1 MCFCHDRRLSFLR
14 VPARPFLTI
23 FVVVLFF
30 RPFQSKWPSF
40 CISQKYWPVKR
51 NFKNSYFRYIYTLLR
66 SNFSLLRPLFV
77 FFRVAGRLRCAN
89 LAEWH
94 ILPGQVPINVPIDRI
109 TPGYR
114 QVVFQFSVINLTNR
128 IRKMKFIYS
137 TSTHY
142 VFTNGIVLHLTA
154 FQHFHKICTM
164 RSVLDK
170 ISFLTTYVT
179 CHKTSFRSL

>member
-1 MCFCHDRRLSFLR
+1 MAVFFLFLRNVLLPIKILKIKILEHSDPPSQHFFVHKAFSHSFLCR
-14 VPARPFLTI
+14 RK
-23 FVVVLFF
+23 VVL
-30 RPFQSKWPSF
+30 
-40 CISQKYWPVKR
+40 CH
-51 NFKNSYFRYIYTLLR
+51 
-66 SNFSLLRPLFV
+66 
-77 FFRVAGRLRCAN
+77 

-94 ILPGQVPINVPIDRI
+94 ILPGQVSINVPIDRI

-114 QVVFQFSVINLTNR
+114 QVVIQFSCNQSYKSHK
-128 IRKMKFIYS
+128 KMKFIYS

-170 ISFLTTYVT
+170 ISFLTTYVI
-179 CHKTSFRSL
+179 SP